1 MLNQKRIAPA
11 EMEILRYVMDNEP
24 VSAREVADAMME
36 KKGFARSTSQTLLER
51 LRLKSYLNRSPRE
64 GVNQYELGI
73 PRAELMKALVSDF
86 VESSLGGS
94 MSPFVAYFTERG
106 NLSDDEAKKLS
117 ELLDK
122 LEEKP

>member
-1 MLNQKRIAPA
+1 
-11 EMEILRYVMDNEP
+11 
-24 VSAREVADAMME
+24 
-36 KKGFARSTSQTLLER
+36 
-51 LRLKSYLNRSPRE
+51 
-64 GVNQYELGI
+64 
-73 PRAELMKALVSDF
+73 
-86 VESSLGGS
+86 